1 MGEVEEWQCLLSLDG
16 MAPAQPPLPSTFR
29 LRVSPDGGLVG
40 FKERPM
46 ADLDRL
52 VSRTHGMSDNMTA
65 TRMFRMA
72 GDVWGEYDQEGIR
85 FTLLTREKVGRY
97 QFQGKWST
105 FMQSVKEGNCRFG
118 ADLTQD
124 AVVTTLGTFQLLKV
138 ATDST
143 KAEESFSGST
153 FCNNL
158 ARYMAT
164 AVEDKKFYDLMINTR
179 DGAQLP
185 AHKLVL
191 ASQTS
196 YFEGL
201 FRQENP
207 DQVSLNFERTIVQK
221 CLDYLY
227 TGIIVVEGHDVQDI
241 LTCAN
246 YLAIQDVVD
255 KCEAFI
261 VRNLDTTNCLEVLL
275 FADQIS
281 SRKVM
286 KAALDFSSKHFQALA
301 TLPSLRSL
309 PVHLH
314 REILKSDSLA
324 LYSQFGTL
332 LTDEFR
338 EDALE
343 KHLQRF
349 EDIGVREE
357 GIVRRGED
365 RVIRESGK
373 GVDYHPSNL
382 AVFGRP
388 GNPHLTVENFK
399 VDALDR
405 LSPDFPFGN
414 SIRGVMVK
422 LVEWDGRQ
430 VVGGIVL
437 FWANGH
443 QDRFGVEEDEVEG
456 LRLMEV
462 PEGSHIA
469 FVLGRSGWYVD
480 NLTFVLSTGRVL
492 GGEEHIGGDG
502 GGLKHSLARLQ
513 PKFNVTNMHLQGVKG
528 TNVRSQG
535 VALITNVTFL
545 YKVAADEQ
553 MESKDME
560 SSEVRAYS
568 GSLLEALESDDGGES
583 NYSVD
588 SEHWLD
594 DAEDFFDNEY
604 MEEEEIDFED

>member
-1 MGEVEEWQCLLSLDG
+1 MSEVEEWQCLLSLDG
-16 MAPAQPPLPSTFR
+16 MAPGQAPLPSTFR
-29 LRVSPDGGLVG
+29 LRISPDGGLIG

-72 GDVWGEYDQEGIR
+72 GDVWGEYDREGIQ

-97 QFQGKWST
+97 QFRGKWST

-138 ATDST
+138 VTDST
-143 KAEESFSGST
+143 KAEESSGEST
-153 FCNNL
+153 FCTNL

-164 AVEDKKFYDLMINTR
+164 AAEDQKFYDLTIKTR
-179 DGAQLP
+179 DGTQLR

-207 DQVSLNFERTIVQK
+207 DQVSLNFEHTIVQK
-221 CLDYLY
+221 VLDYLY
-227 TGIIVVEGHDVQDI
+227 TGSMVVEGHDVQDV

-246 YLAIQDVVD
+246 YLAIQGVVD
-255 KCEAFI
+255 KCEDFI

-281 SRKVM
+281 STKVM
-286 KAALDFSSKHFQALA
+286 KAALEFSSKHFQALA

-343 KHLQRF
+343 SHLKRF
-349 EDIGVREE
+349 EDVGVREE
-357 GIVRRGED
+357 GLVRRGEE
-365 RVIRESGK
+365 RVNREFGT
-373 GVDYHPSNL
+373 GVDYQPSNL

-388 GNPHLTVENFK
+388 SDHPVTVETFK

-422 LVEWDGRQ
+422 VVEWDGRQ

-437 FWANGH
+437 LWANGH
-443 QDRFGVEEDEVEG
+443 QERFGVLEDEVEG

-528 TNVRSQG
+528 SVVRSQG
-535 VALITNVTFL
+535 VTLITNVNFI
-545 YKVAADEQ
+545 YRVAADKQ

-560 SSEVRAYS
+560 AKTVPE
-568 GSLLEALESDDGGES
+568 SLLELMSDDDGES

>member
-16 MAPAQPPLPSTFR
+16 MAPGQAPLPSTFR
-29 LRVSPDGGLVG
+29 LRFSPDGGLVG

-72 GDVWGEYDQEGIR
+72 GDVWGEYHQEGVR

-97 QFQGKWST
+97 QFRGKWSS

-118 ADLTQD
+118 ADLTQG
-124 AVVTTLGTFQLLKV
+124 AVVTTLGTFQMSKGV
-138 ATDST
+138 TDST
-143 KAEESFSGST
+143 QARESCSGSA
-153 FCNNL
+153 FCKNL

-164 AVEDKKFYDLMINTR
+164 AAEDKKFYDLIIKTR

-185 AHKLVL
+185 AHKVVL

-207 DQVSLNFERTIVQK
+207 EQVSLNFECTIVQK

-227 TGIIVVEGHDVQDI
+227 TGTIVIQGYDVQDI

-246 YLAIQDVVD
+246 YLVIQDVVE
-255 KCEAFI
+255 KCEDFI
-261 VRNLDTTNCLEVLL
+261 VRNLDTANCLEVLL

-281 SRKVM
+281 SMKVM
-286 KAALDFSSKHFQALA
+286 KAALEFSSKHFQALA

-332 LTDEFR
+332 LTDEHR

-343 KHLQRF
+343 RHLQRF
-349 EDIGVREE
+349 EESGVREE
-357 GIVRRGED
+357 GLVRRGED
-365 RVIRESGK
+365 RVGRELGK

-388 GNPHLTVENFK
+388 GDHPTAVENFK
-399 VDALDR
+399 VDTLDR
-405 LSPDFPFGN
+405 LSPEFPFGN

-422 LVEWDGRQ
+422 VVEWDGRQ

-437 FWANGH
+437 HWANGQ
-443 QDRFGVEEDEVEG
+443 QDRCGVEENEVEG

-480 NLTFVLSTGRVL
+480 NLTFVLSTGQVL
-492 GGEEHIGGDG
+492 GGEEQNGGDG
-502 GGLKHSLARLQ
+502 GGLKHTLARLQ

-528 TNVRSQG
+528 KVVRSQG
-535 VALITNVTFL
+535 VNLITNVTFI

-560 SSEVRAYS
+560 SLEESNWLP
-568 GSLLEALESDDGGES
+568 GSLVDSDDDGES

-604 MEEEEIDFED
+604 MEEEEVDFED